1 MSAVLPIP
9 REAYMADELTVTQVA
24 ILQWIANGK
33 DNVEIALLM
42 NIERPILVQRQV
54 QKVMDLSGTATR
66 SGAVAWALRK
76 GLIK

>member
-1 MSAVLPIP
+1 MSAVL
-9 REAYMADELTVTQVA
+9 RESPELTPYQVA